1 MRFVIDL
8 KNMYSLIKSD
18 WSQNDFYE
26 AEKRNQGRDRD
37 NEKVEKKRVKKTK
50 ERKIEKNYAIITEGG
65 GGGSEG
71 EESDKPSKGIC
82 RCWTSRIV
90 LPR

>member
-1 MRFVIDL
+1 
-8 KNMYSLIKSD
+8 MYSLIKSD

-26 AEKRNQGRDRD
+26 AEKRNQERDRD

-65 GGGSEG
+65 GGREWRRR
-71 EESDKPSKGIC
+71 E
-82 RCWTSRIV
+82 R
-90 LPR
+90 